1 MKGFLVLT
9 LLSVAAAAPQII
21 EPRDGGTGEGG
32 VEITPRAVTCAKVP
46 SWMKSA
52 FSATDRIV
60 GGANAGSAI
69 PWQVSLRQS
78 VSGDEHF
85 CGGTILDA
93 TTVLSAA
100 HCFHDGAGT
109 TVVVAGSHK
118 RSDNTGVQTST
129 ISKLIYDTNAKY
141 NKQTMDNDIVIL
153 KLKTALKFNANVQ
166 PACLPVT
173 TFAPEN
179 SKSMAVVS
187 GWGTLKSDGKLPDI
201 LQYVNVPLMT
211 NADCDKT
218 GYGTSR
224 IKPSMV
230 CAGYAKG
237 GKDSCQGDSGGP
249 LVVPKSSS
257 DDTAIIYGVVS
268 WGSGCAGPNMPGV
281 YARVTKF
288 VDWIKK
294 NMDSSTPSPPPPSTT
309 KAPSPTTAAPS
320 PKPSSTTKKSTT
332 TSSDDYGTYG
342 TYGREL
348 DY

>member
-1 MKGFLVLT
+1 MG
-9 LLSVAAAAPQII
+9 
-21 EPRDGGTGEGG
+21 
-32 VEITPRAVTCAKVP
+32 
-46 SWMKSA
+46 
-52 FSATDRIV
+52 
-60 GGANAGSAI
+60 
-69 PWQVSLRQS
+69 
-78 VSGDEHF
+78 
-85 CGGTILDA
+85 
-93 TTVLSAA
+93 
-100 HCFHDGAGT
+100 
-109 TVVVAGSHK
+109 
-118 RSDNTGVQTST
+118 
-129 ISKLIYDTNAKY
+129 
-141 NKQTMDNDIVIL
+141 
-153 KLKTALKFNANVQ
+153 KFNANVQ

-268 WGSGCAGPNMPGV
+268 WGAGCAEPNMPGV

-294 NMDSSTPSPPPPSTT
+294 NMDSSSGTPSPPPPSTT
-309 KAPSPTTAAPS
+309 
-320 PKPSSTTKKSTT
+320 KPSSTTKKSTT
-332 TSSDDYGTYG
+332 TSSEDYGTYG
-342 TYGREL
+342 MYGREL